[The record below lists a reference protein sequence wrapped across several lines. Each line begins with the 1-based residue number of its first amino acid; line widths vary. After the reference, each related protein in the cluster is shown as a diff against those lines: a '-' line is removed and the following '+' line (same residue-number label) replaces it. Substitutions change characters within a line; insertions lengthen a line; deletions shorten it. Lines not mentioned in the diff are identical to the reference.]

1 MVPVLAVVGTS
12 GSGKSTVVEFLVSN
26 LSKVGLHVGTAKHVH
41 YRGFSIDEE
50 GKDTWRH
57 SRAGARVV
65 ISCAPKEIAIIKKKN
80 IGGDE
85 LERVLKL
92 VKDEKLDLLIIE
104 GFHSLIAKRTD
115 VLKIVTAKDEEDMK
129 RTLDGTVEPVLA
141 ITGPLA
147 TKKYFKTPRIAPVS
161 DLDVDGE
168 EILKIVKDAIKY

>member
-1 MVPVLAVVGTS
+1 MI
-12 GSGKSTVVEFLVSN
+12 N
-26 LSKVGLHVGTAKHVH
+26 
-41 YRGFSIDEE
+41 
-50 GKDTWRH
+50 
-57 SRAGARVV
+57 
-65 ISCAPKEIAIIKKKN
+65 IKKKN

-147 TKKYFKTPRIAPVS
+147 TKKYFKTPQIAPVS